1 MRMALSLPKF
11 DSPTPEQL
19 FLPAVIEIEQTP
31 PSPIGRAVLW
41 TIIGLAAATLVWAGI
56 GQVDIVAVANGK
68 LIPSGQVKLLQS
80 LSAGTVKAI
89 HVADG
94 DRVRAGQALIE
105 LDSTLTG
112 ADQERVAA
120 ELEALQQEL
129 ARQRAFVAAIT
140 TQARLA
146 KAPDSLAPAQRAALA
161 EATTVHESR
170 LRQLDQ
176 SVARRRAELQAIE
189 AQVNKL
195 RRTLPL
201 VSERADAVAKLASSH
216 LVARNTVLEL
226 EQERIESEQDLAV
239 AEANARATKAA
250 IGELTEERR
259 SVQAEA
265 TRVAL
270 DRIAELETQVSSLS
284 QERIKTERL
293 ATETT
298 LRAPVDGEVQ
308 QLALHT
314 VGGVV
319 EAGDTLLVIVPE
331 GPALEV
337 EALVLNKDI
346 GFVREGQD
354 AAVKL
359 DAFPFTRYGALEG
372 TVASVGED
380 AVQHEVLGPVYPVH
394 IRIKRNDIRVD
405 GREVRL
411 SSGMAASVEVRTG
424 KRRIIDFLLSPVA
437 RAADEGLR
445 ER

>member
-1 MRMALSLPKF
+1 MALALPKF

-31 PSPIGRAVLW
+31 PSPIGRAMLW
-41 TIIGLAAATLVWAGI
+41 TIVGLAAATLVWASV

-68 LIPSGQVKLLQS
+68 LVPSGQVKLLQS

-89 HVADG
+89 YAADG

-105 LDSTLTG
+105 LDPTLTR

-120 ELEALQQEL
+120 ELDAMQQEL

-140 TQARLA
+140 TQARLP
-146 KAPDSLAPAQRAALA
+146 KLPDSLAPAQRAALA

-176 SVARRRAELQAIE
+176 SIVRRRAELQGLE
-189 AQVNKL
+189 EQVTKL

-201 VSERADAVAKLASSH
+201 VSERADAVAKLAASH
-216 LVARNTVLEL
+216 LVARNTSLEL
-226 EQERIESEQDLAV
+226 EQERIEIEQDLAA
-239 AEANARATKAA
+239 AEANVRATQAG

-259 SVQAEA
+259 TVQAEA
-265 TRVAL
+265 TRSAL

-284 QERIKTERL
+284 QERVKTERL

-319 EAGDTLLVIVPE
+319 KAGDTLLVIVPE

-346 GFVREGQD
+346 GFVREGQN

-359 DAFPFTRYGALEG
+359 DAFPFTRYGALQG
-372 TVASVGED
+372 MVTSVGED
-380 AVQHEVLGPVYPVH
+380 AIQHEGLGPVYPVH
-394 IRIKRNDIRVD
+394 IRIERNDIRVD

-437 RAADEGLR
+437 RAADESLR

>member
-1 MRMALSLPKF
+1 MRPRSARPWPKRLP
-11 DSPTPEQL
+11 
-19 FLPAVIEIEQTP
+19 
-31 PSPIGRAVLW
+31 
-41 TIIGLAAATLVWAGI
+41 
-56 GQVDIVAVANGK
+56 
-68 LIPSGQVKLLQS
+68 
-80 LSAGTVKAI
+80 
-89 HVADG
+89 
-94 DRVRAGQALIE
+94 
-105 LDSTLTG
+105 
-112 ADQERVAA
+112 
-120 ELEALQQEL
+120 
-129 ARQRAFVAAIT
+129 
-140 TQARLA
+140 
-146 KAPDSLAPAQRAALA
+146 
-161 EATTVHESR
+161 VHESR

-176 SVARRRAELQAIE
+176 SIVRRRAELQAIE
-189 AQVNKL
+189 EQVKKL

-201 VSERADAVAKLASSH
+201 VSERADAVAKLAASH
-216 LVARNTVLEL
+216 LIARNTSLEL
-226 EQERIESEQDLAV
+226 EQQRIEIEQDLAV
-239 AEANARATKAA
+239 AEANARATQAA
-250 IGELTEERR
+250 VGELTEERR
-259 SVQAEA
+259 AVQAEA
-265 TRVAL
+265 TRAAL

-319 EAGDTLLVIVPE
+319 KAGDTLLVIVPE

-359 DAFPFTRYGALEG
+359 DAFPFTRHGALEG
-372 TVASVGED
+372 TVTSIGED
-380 AVQHEVLGPVYPVH
+380 AIQHERLGPVYPVH
-394 IRIKRNDIRVD
+394 IRIERNAIRVD

-437 RAADEGLR
+437 RAADESLR